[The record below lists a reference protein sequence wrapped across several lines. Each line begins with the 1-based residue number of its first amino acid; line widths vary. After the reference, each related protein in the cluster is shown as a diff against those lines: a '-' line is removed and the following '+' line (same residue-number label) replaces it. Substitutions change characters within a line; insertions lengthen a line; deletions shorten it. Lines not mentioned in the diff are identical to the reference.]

1 MGNNMTEITKK
12 ILESDLP
19 TVFTNKDLVLLY
31 PDTTAR
37 YYQVSRA
44 IRNGEIIRLRRNFY
58 TLNNTYRKNPIDTYA
73 LSHRIDNSSYVSFVA
88 ALRKN
93 NWIPE
98 AVFVCTCVTQK
109 KSRLVDCTLF
119 GFDYQY
125 IKQVDYS
132 KGVQKVNYYGED
144 FFQATPLKA
153 LCDYISWRKLDWT
166 SSEPLLES
174 LRIEEENLMELTT
187 KDFDE
192 LQGNYPAYPNTELF
206 LSSLR
211 KELGL

>member
-1 MGNNMTEITKK
+1 MTQ
-12 ILESDLP
+12 S
-19 TVFTNKDLVLLY
+19 
-31 PDTTAR
+31 
-37 YYQVSRA
+37 
-44 IRNGEIIRLRRNFY
+44 
-58 TLNNTYRKNPIDTYA
+58 
-73 LSHRIDNSSYVSFVA
+73 
-88 ALRKN
+88 
-93 NWIPE
+93 
-98 AVFVCTCVTQK
+98 
-109 KSRLVDCTLF
+109 
-119 GFDYQY
+119 
-125 IKQVDYS
+125 DYS
-132 KGVQKVNYYGED
+132 KGVQKVNYFGED

-153 LCDYISWRKLDWT
+153 LCDYISWGKFDWT